1 MCMDVQCRT
10 LTVRTAI
17 DFHSQADPPL
27 LAPLKWDDADVA
39 CYDCMLQIMADH
51 TLAVGVA

>member
-1 MCMDVQCRT
+1 MDVQCRT